1 MSTPMDDISA
11 GSGILVDILNVDD
24 ASTSDG
30 PPLPTT
36 TFAMPEST
44 SPAMDA
50 TFYYVLVTMSLVAF
64 GNFLIVSLVNILE
77 LMESGLDII

>member
-1 MSTPMDDISA
+1 MDDISA

-50 TFYYVLVTMSLVAF
+50 TFHDVAR
-64 GNFLIVSLVNILE
+64 GGGVRKLSYR
-77 LMESGLDII
+77 ESS